1 MLKRLM
7 LLALCLLLACGSAGA
22 EGLVNPGGASPS
34 PTGEAGTPLTEMGV
48 DSGYLS
54 WISQMAYL
62 NGQPY
67 GMTSFGGW
75 RARTTIYAQTE
86 QGMEVVWT
94 GEGRGRGLFAVGD
107 KLVLV
112 AEEPTDFW
120 EDVFS
125 MYPPLGERFV
135 EVIDPA
141 SWEAERLPI
150 PPGEALVFE
159 MDGEM
164 VRWASWQ
171 EEEMLHA
178 EIRRW
183 NGAGWDAV
191 FAWTGNALPEG
202 WYGAA
207 PYSGFVRLGQH
218 VHGRG
223 LRDLRIVTLADG
235 REYLL
240 TDVEPRYGNALNAV
254 LDDGILYLMGDSGLW
269 AFDLAAG
276 TRELLLPGTVGTFIM
291 NGRYIVFSH
300 DADYDDNECRMQVY
314 DRETA
319 TLLREVTV
327 PNDANCWVL
336 DGDTLYLQDYTKG
349 GYWVNGVMTVER
361 PYSAVIDLTT
371 GECRTTPFDY

>member
-7 LLALCLLLACGSAGA
+7 LLALCLLLVCGSAGA

-34 PTGEAGTPLTEMGV
+34 PTGEAGTTLAEMGV
-48 DSGYLS
+48 DSGYLG

-75 RARTTIYAQTE
+75 RARTIIYAQTE
-86 QGMEVVWT
+86 KGMEVVWT

-141 SWEAERLPI
+141 TWEAERLPI
-150 PPGEALVFE
+150 PPGESLVFE
-159 MDGEM
+159 MDGEL
-164 VRWASWQ
+164 VRWGSWR
-171 EEEMLHA
+171 EDGIPRAEMH
-178 EIRRW
+178 RW
-183 NGAGWDAV
+183 NGAGWDEALI
-191 FAWTGNALPEG
+191 WTGEMPEESF
-202 WYGAA
+202 YTELH
-207 PYSGFVRLGQH
+207 PSFVLLDQQLHDKG
-218 VHGRG
+218 V
-223 LRDLRIVTLADG
+223 RDLRIVTLADG

-240 TDVEPRYGNALNAV
+240 TDVEPRYGNALHAV

-314 DRETA
+314 DRETE

-327 PNDANCWVL
+327 PGDADCWVL

-349 GYWVNGVMTVER
+349 GYWVNGVMKVER

-371 GECRTTPFDY
+371 GECRTVPFHY